1 MHASFAITQNT
12 KNECTQVVELY
23 NVNSFYYFIKNIIKW
38 NWQFFFFVQVHGGK
52 AYKNCYIV

>member
-12 KNECTQVVELY
+12 KNECTQVVKLY

-38 NWQFFFFVQVHGGK
+38 NWQFFFLQVHGGK
-52 AYKNCYIV
+52 AYKNYYIV